1 MTNMGQLTVVVCE
14 DMVSRS
20 DLVVVG
26 EVGVDAILLGVSKI
40 PKNWSD
46 VEFVEGGGLFPAGS
60 AGYVAQCFSKLGG
73 SCRLVGK
80 IGDDDLGSY
89 LLRQFK
95 KYGVDVNFLKITSD
109 EETEMTVIL
118 IFKDLEKIQFITKI
132 APLTSEDVDASCLD
146 GARALH
152 FAGYLLMPELWGDAG
167 ERLARRAK
175 ADGLFVS
182 LNTQMCPRED
192 WASPLK
198 KILKHVDLLLVDEE
212 EAKRISGAQLIN
224 AASKALRELGPEI
237 VAIKMGKEGCFVLS
251 KEGQIKVPAVRVSSI
266 CTVGAGDAFDSA
278 FILGALNR
286 WEIGKTARF
295 ANSVAALST
304 TKLGCSTALSSAGAM
319 VKNLS

>member
-1 MTNMGQLTVVVCE
+1 
-14 DMVSRS
+14 MVSRS

-26 EVGVDAILLGVSKI
+26 EVGVDVILLGVSKI

-46 VEFVEGGGLFPAGS
+46 VELVEEGALLPAGS

-80 IGDDDLGSY
+80 IGDDDLGRY
-89 LLRQFK
+89 LVRQFK
-95 KYGVDVNFLKITSD
+95 KYGVDVNFLKISSD
-109 EETEMTVIL
+109 EETEITVIL
-118 IFKDLEKIQFITKI
+118 IFKDWEKIQFITKI
-132 APLTSEDVDASCLD
+132 PPLTSEDIDPSCLD

-152 FAGYLLMPELWGDAG
+152 FAGYLLMPELWGDAS
-167 ERLARRAK
+167 EQLARRAK

-198 KILKHVDLLLVDEE
+198 EVLKYVDLLLVDEE
-212 EAKRISGAQLIN
+212 EAKRISGAQVIES
-224 AASKALRELGPEI
+224 ASKALRELGPKI
-237 VAIKMGKEGCFVLS
+237 VAIKMGKEGCYVSS
-251 KEGQIKVPAVRVSSI
+251 KEGEIRVPGVTVSPI

-278 FILGALNR
+278 FILGAINR

-304 TKLGCSTALSSAGAM
+304 TKLGCSTALFNADDMA
-319 VKNLS
+319 KNLA

>member
-1 MTNMGQLTVVVCE
+1 M
-14 DMVSRS
+14 
-20 DLVVVG
+20 VVVG
-26 EVGVDAILLGVSKI
+26 EVGVDIILLGVSKI

-73 SCRLVGK
+73 SCRLIGK
-80 IGDDDLGSY
+80 IGGDDLGRY

-95 KYGVDVNFLKITSD
+95 KYGVDVNFLKISPD
-109 EETEMTVIL
+109 EETEITVIL
-118 IFKDLEKIQFITKI
+118 IFKDREKIQFITKI
-132 APLTSEDVDASCLD
+132 PPLTSEDIDPSCLD

-152 FAGYLLMPELWGDAG
+152 FAGYLLMPELWGDAS

-182 LNTQMCPRED
+182 LNTQMCPREE

-198 KILKHVDLLLVDEE
+198 KILKYVDLLLVDEE
-212 EAKRISGAQLIN
+212 EAKRISGAEAIE

-237 VAIKMGKEGCFVLS
+237 VAIKMGKRGCYVSS
-251 KEGQIKVPAVRVSSI
+251 KEGEIRFPAVRVSPI

-278 FILGALNR
+278 FIIGGLKR

-295 ANSVAALST
+295 ANYVAALST
-304 TKLGCSTALSSAGAM
+304 TKLGCSTALFNADAIA
-319 VKNLS
+319 KNLI

>member
-1 MTNMGQLTVVVCE
+1 MA
-14 DMVSRS
+14 DMASRS

-26 EVGVDAILLGVSKI
+26 EVGVDVILLGVSKI

-46 VEFVEGGGLFPAGS
+46 VELVEGGVLLPAGS

-80 IGDDDLGSY
+80 IGDDDLGRY
-89 LLRQFK
+89 LVRQFK
-95 KYGVDVNFLKITSD
+95 KYGVDVNFLKISSD
-109 EETEMTVIL
+109 EETEITVIL
-118 IFKDLEKIQFITKI
+118 IFKDWEKIQFITKI
-132 APLTSEDVDASCLD
+132 PPLTSKDVNPSCLE

-152 FAGYLLMPELWGDAG
+152 FAGYLLMPELWGDAS
-167 ERLARRAK
+167 ERLVRRAK

-182 LNTQMCPRED
+182 LNTQMCPSED
-192 WASPLK
+192 WASPLR
-198 KILKHVDLLLVDEE
+198 KILKYVDLLLVDEE
-212 EAKRISGAQLIN
+212 EAKRISGAQVIEG
-224 AASKALRELGPEI
+224 ASKALRELGPEI
-237 VAIKMGKEGCFVLS
+237 VAIKMGKEGCYVSS
-251 KEGQIKVPAVRVSSI
+251 KEGQIRVPAVRVSPI

-304 TKLGCSTALSSAGAM
+304 TKLGCSTALFNADAM
-319 VKNLS
+319 AKNLI